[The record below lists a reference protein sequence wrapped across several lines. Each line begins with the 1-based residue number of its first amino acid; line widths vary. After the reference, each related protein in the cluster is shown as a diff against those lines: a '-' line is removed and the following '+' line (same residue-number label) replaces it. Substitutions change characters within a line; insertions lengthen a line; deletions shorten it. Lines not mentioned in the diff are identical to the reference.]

1 MKPNRMRIFRALA
14 TVALCLAFLAS
25 CRLLEEETP
34 SIEVMSFN
42 IRYGLADDGPNS
54 WSHRRHLVF
63 GVLESHRPVIVGLQE
78 ALDFQIDEI
87 LAEMP
92 AYASIGIGREADGG
106 GEYAAIL
113 YSKKSFELLER
124 DTFWLSD
131 TPETPSASW
140 GNKLFRICTWARFR
154 HRASDQELYVYNTHF
169 DHRSE
174 ESREQSAHL
183 IAERIAG
190 RKHSNA
196 PFILMGD
203 FNAGEDTIP
212 IEVLLNRE
220 GKARMLDTY
229 RALYPNESSAGTF
242 GAWEG
247 RTEGDKIDYVF
258 ADSRMDVLDAAIV
271 RDNAEG
277 RYPSDHYPVTARVG
291 F

>member
-1 MKPNRMRIFRALA
+1 
-14 TVALCLAFLAS
+14 
-25 CRLLEEETP
+25 
-34 SIEVMSFN
+34 
-42 IRYGLADDGPNS
+42 
-54 WSHRRHLVF
+54 
-63 GVLESHRPVIVGLQE
+63 
-78 ALDFQIDEI
+78 
-87 LAEMP
+87 
-92 AYASIGIGREADGG
+92 
-106 GEYAAIL
+106 
-113 YSKKSFELLER
+113 
-124 DTFWLSD
+124 
-131 TPETPSASW
+131 
-140 GNKLFRICTWARFR
+140 
-154 HRASDQELYVYNTHF
+154 
-169 DHRSE
+169 
-174 ESREQSAHL
+174 
-183 IAERIAG
+183 
-190 RKHSNA
+190 
-196 PFILMGD
+196 MGD